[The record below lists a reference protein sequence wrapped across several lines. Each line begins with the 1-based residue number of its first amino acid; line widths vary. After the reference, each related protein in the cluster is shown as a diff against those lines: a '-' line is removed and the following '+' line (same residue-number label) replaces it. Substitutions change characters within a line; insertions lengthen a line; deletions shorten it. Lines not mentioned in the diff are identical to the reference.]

1 MSQPAGEQPA
11 PGEPPK
17 LNVLALPSYTAIL
30 FGLIALVVLGAIFAS
45 VLPGSQMWWP
55 PIVLGFTLLSLR
67 DYLRRPRTSLRRYGL
82 TPVDRALADEG
93 QVNAQLQPAIESI
106 QRELADLAGDSPA
119 PSIAV
124 RSQPLGIHTF
134 GTGRQCYV
142 GVGENAA
149 VQLAS
154 ALYKPTKA
162 HAARAILAHELAHF
176 LNRDITMMGLSYSLL
191 KMMILVM
198 LANLWISFGLS
209 LFIIDVSAEVLQ
221 PAFWDQMEQFW
232 AGLLPGLPAPDL
244 GWVLPWLE
252 QKNPAVFARL
262 ADPGQGASIWT
273 TYFLF
278 QVSAYLPFIVSGMV
292 LFGLFWRRL
301 LRVRELY
308 ADARAAALM
317 GSEKAVRE
325 GMALHATWSRLNKKA
340 PNLAHPAVQLLREV
354 ELLRSHRGL
363 NTLKSIY
370 RERVAPHF
378 ANHPDYDLRKG
389 CLVAPQKV
397 FGAWRSMAV
406 SVGLAVLMLELVL
419 RGALTA
425 GLIYQ
430 PGAHLAF
437 AAGFVVFSLWLLPQW
452 CLGSRRDGHLKQAVL
467 GLVLL
472 YTAIKLAPYLLDLGA
487 VLLVQATNAEG
498 WGVVIDL
505 WIYALAGVA
514 GDDLPRL
521 MGVEVSW
528 AQFMLWHILTPLAY
542 FAVVMPTALLGFL
555 WLDGA
560 LKRRILTW
568 YGLGS
573 RVRRAWL
580 VETLVLLAVL
590 LLVIVPL
597 TSRIFFPWVYEALTP
612 LAMAGLGAGL
622 ALLAV
627 GAVAFLLASRRWAG
641 RCSCGAPVA
650 GDFDLGAT
658 CPSCGAQLHKWLIAS
673 Y

>member
-1 MSQPAGEQPA
+1 MSQPTGESPA
-11 PGEPPK
+11 PAEPPK
-17 LNVLALPSYTAIL
+17 LNVLALPSVTAIL
-30 FGLIALVVLGAIFAS
+30 FGLIALVVLGAVFAS

-55 PIVLGFTLLSLR
+55 PIVLGFILLSLR
-67 DYLRRPRTSLRRYGL
+67 DYLRRPRTSLRRYRL
-82 TPVDRALADEG
+82 TPVAGASVDQG
-93 QVNAQLQPAIESI
+93 QANEQLQPAVESI
-106 QRELADLAGDSPA
+106 QHELADLAGDSPA
-119 PSIAV
+119 PLVAV
-124 RSQPLGIHTF
+124 RSQPLAIHTF
-134 GTGRQCYV
+134 GTGRQRYV
-142 GVGENAA
+142 GIGQKNA
-149 VQLAS
+149 V
-154 ALYKPTKA
+154 ALDGRLRSSDEKKRRP
-162 HAARAILAHELAHF
+162 ARAILAHELAHF

-244 GWVLPWLE
+244 DWVLPRLE
-252 QKNPAVFARL
+252 QQNPVVFARL
-262 ADPGQGASIWT
+262 ADPGQSASIWA

-317 GSEKAVRE
+317 GSNEAVRK
-325 GMALHATWSRLNKKA
+325 GLALHATWSKLSKKA
-340 PNLAHPAVQLLREV
+340 PHSRRLSIDWPRF
-354 ELLRSHRGL
+354 
-363 NTLKSIY
+363 KSIY

-378 ANHPDYDLRKG
+378 ANHPDYELRKD
-389 CLVAPQKV
+389 CLDAPHKV

-406 SVGLAVLMLELVL
+406 SAGLAVLMLELVL

-452 CLGSRRDGHLKQAVL
+452 CLGRRRDDRLRQAVL

-472 YTAIKLAPYLLDLGA
+472 YTAIKLAPYLLDLAA

-498 WGVVIDL
+498 WGVAIDL

-521 MGVEVSW
+521 MGIEVSW

-542 FAVVMPTALLGFL
+542 FAVVMPAALLGFL

-560 LKRRILTW
+560 LKRRTLTW

-573 RVRRAWL
+573 RVRRVWF
-580 VETLVLLAVL
+580 VETVLLLAVL

-597 TSRIFFPWVYEALTP
+597 TSRIFFPWVYEGLTP

-627 GAVAFLLASRRWAG
+627 GAVAFLLTSRRWAG

-658 CPSCGAQLHKWLIAS
+658 CPSCGAQLHEWLIAS